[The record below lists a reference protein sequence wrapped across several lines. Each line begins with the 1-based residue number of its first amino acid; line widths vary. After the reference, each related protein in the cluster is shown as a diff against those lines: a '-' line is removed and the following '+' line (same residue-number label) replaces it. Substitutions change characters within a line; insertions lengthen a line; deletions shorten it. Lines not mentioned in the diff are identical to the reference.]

1 MILMTLFFTFF
12 KVGLFSFGG
21 GLAMLPLIQNEIV
34 IKLNWISQGEFLDAI
49 AIAQVTPGPIAL
61 NVATY
66 SGYRVYGVLGSL
78 FATLGVVLPSFL
90 ICLMLAVMFQKVR
103 GHHAYQSVLEIIKLV
118 AVALIAS
125 TAIILSPNS
134 IVDLKGMLIFLAAL
148 GLFASERFNPA
159 IIIICSGLVG
169 LLLY

>member
-1 MILMTLFFTFF
+1 MILLTLFFTFF

-34 IKLNWISQGEFLDAI
+34 VKLQWLSHGEFLDAI

-66 SGYRVYGVLGSL
+66 SGYQVYGVLGSL
-78 FATLGVVLPSFL
+78 FATLGVVVPSFT
-90 ICLMLAVMFQKVR
+90 ICLILAILFQKIR
-103 GHHAYQSVLEIIKLV
+103 GHHAYQNVLEIIKLV

-125 TAIILSPNS
+125 TAIILAPNS
-134 IVDLKGMLIFLAAL
+134 IVDLKGVLIFIAAL
-148 GLFASERFNPA
+148 GFLASERFNPA
-159 IIIICSGLVG
+159 LIIIGSGLVG